1 MNPSRTWSEYLARLA
16 AYDPIDEERRHREKA
31 GNARLRRS
39 ANTSRTYV
47 VIVCCVAL
55 AITLLVAIPYLPLV
69 IEPFGWSERTVGM
82 VAVALVALLVLVA
95 VGLYVAM
102 RTPSQKTAAEMDLQG
117 PNRHLDHD
125 EIAEVLAVCREVPE
139 LETWVARW
147 QEDGR
152 PLNATD
158 LRLVREGVKLHR
170 RTAPGQ
176 APRGR
181 RTLDPH
187 PGR

>member
-1 MNPSRTWSEYLARLA
+1 MLEKSAESPTTMPDDSE
-16 AYDPIDEERRHREKA
+16 
-31 GNARLRRS
+31 
-39 ANTSRTYV
+39 
-47 VIVCCVAL
+47 
-55 AITLLVAIPYLPLV
+55 
-69 IEPFGWSERTVGM
+69 
-82 VAVALVALLVLVA
+82 
-95 VGLYVAM
+95 
-102 RTPSQKTAAEMDLQG
+102 AAEHRAHG
-117 PNRHLDHD
+117 PAKENIPSIDTER